1 MTEYSRTLSD
11 GKYNVFINTQNS
23 GRIPVAKFKLSTNI
37 KSDVE
42 SGVSSGIISFLVVII
57 LFGGIGFF
65 LYRQYKLVQQK
76 NQVCP
81 HRLLESGRIK
91 AKDVFVITNV
101 DNRHHINIVMD
112 LGKYLKVI
120 QNSKNSAQ
128 NFNEIVVVFIG
139 PLCCWKFFLCIGSRN
154 WHYKPRKS

>member
-1 MTEYSRTLSD
+1 MNLLFQNTIFIISSSRSLSD
-11 GKYNVFINTQNS
+11 GKYNVSINTHNS
-23 GRIPVAKFKLSTNI
+23 GRISVAKFKLASNI
-37 KSDVE
+37 NSDSE
-42 SGVSSGIISFLVVII
+42 RGVSSGIISFLAVII
-57 LFGGIGFF
+57 LFGGVGFL

-112 LGKYLKVI
+112 LGKYLKVGQI
-120 QNSKNSAQ
+120 FN
-128 NFNEIVVVFIG
+128 NFQTVVYFSHVCFC
-139 PLCCWKFFLCIGSRN
+139 LL
-154 WHYKPRKS
+154 